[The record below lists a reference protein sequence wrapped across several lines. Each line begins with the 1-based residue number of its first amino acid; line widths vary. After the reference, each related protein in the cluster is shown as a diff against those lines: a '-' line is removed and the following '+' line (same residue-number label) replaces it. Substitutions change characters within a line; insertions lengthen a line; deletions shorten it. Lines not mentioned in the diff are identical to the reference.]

1 MGKQGATLRFSGKQ
15 LSR

>member
-1 MGKQGATLRFSGKQ
+1 MGKQGATLRFSRKQ